1 MLVVVRRV
9 LVVMLTRWLG
19 ISQGVLVLVM
29 AVLVAIICQMLPDGW
44 RGGLVALLAI
54 VCVVLGSVG
63 TLSLFSTYRAKQSR
77 RYRLAWL
84 SARRRAIYTRVDL
97 EAAEHFIEIVRE
109 AQSHRSS
116 PN

>member
-19 ISQGVLVLVM
+19 ISQVILVLAM
-29 AVLVAIICQMLPDGW
+29 TVLVAIICRMLPDGW

-63 TLSLFSTYRAKQSR
+63 TLSLFSAYRARQSR

-97 EAAEHFIEIVRE
+97 EASQQVIETVRE
-109 AQSHRSS
+109 ARSHWS